1 VTFGGWKV
9 EALEFFEGLAADNSK
24 AYWDAHKDVYLHL
37 VREPMEELLG
47 ELEPEFGDW
56 RLFRPYRDLRFSADK
71 TPYQTHIA
79 AAIGDGYVALNA
91 DGLTAGAGMW
101 EMAPDQLA
109 RFREAVDDDA
119 SGTELQAI
127 VTEARS
133 AGLDVAAHE
142 RLKTAP
148 RGYPKDHPRIEL
160 LRSKGMVAM
169 QDWEAGAWLGTARA
183 KDRVVGCLRRSAP
196 LTGWLRTNVG
206 PSTAPAAQ
214 RTTR

>member
-1 VTFGGWKV
+1 MKFRGWKV

-47 ELEPEFGDW
+47 ELEPEFGHW

-101 EMAPDQLA
+101 EMASDQLT
-109 RFREAVDDDA
+109 RFREAVDDNA
-119 SGTELQAI
+119 TGH
-127 VTEARS
+127 R
-133 AGLDVAAHE
+133 
-142 RLKTAP
+142 AP
-148 RGYPKDHPRIEL
+148 G
-160 LRSKGMVAM
+160 
-169 QDWEAGAWLGTARA
+169 
-183 KDRVVGCLRRSAP
+183 DRC
-196 LTGWLRTNVG
+196 
-206 PSTAPAAQ
+206 
-214 RTTR
+214 